1 MASQYIEIPFLLFKI
16 LKNAFVS
23 LIFCW
28 FRSHGRQCGMSPLLD
43 IHFELLSSPW
53 KKKNSRHAAA
63 SHLIISR
70 EFIVGASPFSRGR
83 RGTGRQSVFV
93 ITTQRPCHK
102 VKWRQRTHT
111 PVGSVYIL
119 AFRTYKERVRSIKGK
134 AYTHTGCV
142 CVRVWVCTIELQCSC
157 SHCIGRRWSTTKSFR
172 LWYLDKRLFN
182 FATLQLSI
190 PLLFIGHS
198 FFILMLA
205 VAERKTCLLMYIR

>member
-1 MASQYIEIPFLLFKI
+1 M
-16 LKNAFVS
+16 
-23 LIFCW
+23 
-28 FRSHGRQCGMSPLLD
+28 
-43 IHFELLSSPW
+43 LSSVWFFVGSARMAASVECLLCWTSISNYCPAHE
-53 KKKNSRHAAA
+53 KKNSRHAAA

-142 CVRVWVCTIELQCSC
+142 CVCVCTIELQCSC

-198 FFILMLA
+198 FFL
-205 VAERKTCLLMYIR
+205 CWQ